1 MKGTKMKYD
10 YRIEL
15 VKKELENILSSYAV
29 PVHMRHDEAA
39 KQSEIKVIAKA
50 VNQIFPSDT
59 TREVIEGAFSRAE
72 LKIKAAHMSRTWPKG
87 ADIVTAIQYSLARAD
102 YLPHVSTNWHPDPK
116 IINAQRI
123 KKGEPVGEFYIYG
136 KMADELIRDGLVT
149 EHDLQPYKE
158 YLAVE
163 KIDRI

>member
-1 MKGTKMKYD
+1 MNYD
-10 YRIEL
+10 YRIQL

-29 PVHMRHDEAA
+29 PVHFRKDEDV
-39 KQSEIKVIAKA
+39 KQNEIKIIAKA
-50 VNQIFPSDT
+50 VNKIFPSDA

-72 LKIKAAHMSRTWPKG
+72 IQIKATHMTRTWPKG

-102 YLPHVSTNWHPDPK
+102 HVPHVSISWHPDPK

-123 KKGEPVGEFYIYG
+123 KKGEPVGEFYIRG
-136 KMADELIRDGLVT
+136 KMADELVRDGLVT

>member
-1 MKGTKMKYD
+1 MNYD
-10 YRIEL
+10 YRIQL

-29 PVHMRHDEAA
+29 PVHIRHDEDA
-39 KQSEIKVIAKA
+39 KQNEIKIIAKA

-87 ADIVTAIQYSLARAD
+87 ADIVTAIKHSIATVSE
-102 YLPHVSTNWHPDPK
+102 LPSRYANWHPDPA

-136 KMADELIRDGLVT
+136 KMADELIRCGLIT
-149 EHDLQPYKE
+149 EQDLQPYKE

>member
-1 MKGTKMKYD
+1 MNYE
-10 YRIEL
+10 YRIQL

-29 PVHMRHDEAA
+29 PVHMRHDENA
-39 KQSEIKVIAKA
+39 KQNEIKIIAKA

-87 ADIVTAIQYSLARAD
+87 ADIVTAIKHSIATASD
-102 YLPHVSTNWHPDPK
+102 LPSVSPNWHPDPK
-116 IINAQRI
+116 IINAERI
-123 KKGEPVGEFYIYG
+123 KKGEPVGEFYIRG
-136 KMADELIRDGLVT
+136 KMADELVRDGLVT

>member
-1 MKGTKMKYD
+1 MNYD
-10 YRIEL
+10 YRIQL

-29 PVHMRHDEAA
+29 PVHIRHDEDA
-39 KQSEIKVIAKA
+39 KQNEIKIIAKA

-87 ADIVTAIQYSLARAD
+87 ADIVTAIKHSIATASD
-102 YLPHVSTNWHPDPK
+102 LPSVSPNWHPDPK

-123 KKGEPVGEFYIYG
+123 KKGEPVGEFYIHG